1 MIPSFGSVT
10 GYLPHG
16 QHRATWDELKAG
28 LGFSPERQALLV
40 GLLAAC
46 RALRLAGVKEVWIG
60 GSFSTKKKKPN
71 DYDGC
76 YSMTGVDPDKLDPVF
91 LKLRPPRDEMKKKYM
106 GELLPA
112 EFAAD
117 TLGSPYSDYFQK
129 DKNGRKKG
137 IVVLDL
143 TTLP

>member
-1 MIPSFGSVT
+1 MLPPFGALT
-10 GYLPHG
+10 GYLPKG
-16 QHRATWDELKAG
+16 QHRGTWDEVVIK
-28 LGFSPERQALLV
+28 LGFTAERQVLLV

-46 RALRLAGVKEVWIG
+46 HALKVAGVKEVWID
-60 GSFSTKKKKPN
+60 GSFSTKKKNPS

-91 LKLRPPRDEMKKKYM
+91 LKLRPPRDEMKTKYK

-117 TLGSPYSDYFQK
+117 TLGTPYSDYFQK

-137 IVVLDL
+137 IVILDL
-143 TTLP
+143 ATLP

>member
-1 MIPSFGSVT
+1 MDARASRKSTPSNT
-10 GYLPHG
+10 GG
-16 QHRATWDELKAG
+16 RW
-28 LGFSPERQALLV
+28 
-40 GLLAAC
+40 LLAAC
-46 RALRLAGVKEVWIG
+46 RALKLAGVKEVWLD
-60 GSFSTKKKKPN
+60 GSFSTKKKKPS

-117 TLGSPYSDYFQK
+117 ALRTPYSDYFQK

-143 TTLP
+143 ATLP